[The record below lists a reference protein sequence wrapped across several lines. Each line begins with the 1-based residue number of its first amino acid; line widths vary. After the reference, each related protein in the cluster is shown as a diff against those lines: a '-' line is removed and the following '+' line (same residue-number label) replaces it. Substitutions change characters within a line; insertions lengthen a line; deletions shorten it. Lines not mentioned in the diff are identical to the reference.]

1 MSILNKVYK
10 NLLIILFSLFLSC
23 FLSAAVYSAEV
34 TLSWAKPADS
44 RVAGYNVY
52 CTISGTNFT
61 TTPDQRIN
69 SADQTNCII
78 SGLIAGETYH
88 FAASSF
94 DSNGSESQLSETIT
108 YKVPANATSPEDTDT
123 NNKNAKVNM
132 APILML
138 LAE

>member
-61 TTPDQRIN
+61 PTPEHQIN
-69 SADQTNCII
+69 SADQTSCLI
-78 SGLIAGETYH
+78 SDLIPGETYY

-94 DSNGSESQLSETIT
+94 DSNGNESQLSDTST
-108 YKVPANATSPEDTDT
+108 YTVSGTTKSDSENDQ
-123 NNKNAKVNM
+123 KRVNM
-132 APILML
+132 APILL
-138 LAE
+138 LLSE